1 MRAFLSQFPLVKQAS
16 GLWKPGR
23 EDFKLHE
30 IWPLPTEKETVLASR
45 VLAQKVRSAAKV
57 IILREDGA
65 HNMCW
70 MLKEANS
77 IHHWREQVYNGLD
90 KPAGKVL
97 QYALDM
103 VTHYSSNFL
112 VVQWRSLT
120 NEMMFTLQNRPGGMS
135 PESQHNHLQDC
146 ARGVAVAADHI
157 LERARLRDVVFFSD
171 L

>member
-57 IILREDGA
+57 IILRE
-65 HNMCW
+65 
-70 MLKEANS
+70 E
-77 IHHWREQVYNGLD
+77 VYNGLD